1 MLDILE
7 VINNSE
13 TLYKKLVEDIRNRY
27 QLTQTEFDVLMFLFN
42 NPECDKACDIV
53 NKRHISKSHVSS
65 SLKSLEKREYIQV
78 KFEGDN
84 KKNKHLV
91 LCEKSKE
98 ITNAGKEIQNQLF
111 NILMNGFS
119 KEEIITYNNNLKRIN
134 QNVKEAL
141 R

>member
-13 TLYKKLVEDIRNRY
+13 KLYKNLVEDIKNKY
-27 QLTQTEFDVLMFLFN
+27 QLTQTEFDVLMFLYN
-42 NPECDKACDIV
+42 NPEYDKACDIV
-53 NKRHISKSHVSS
+53 DKRHISKSHVSS
-65 SLKSLEKREYIQV
+65 SLKSLEERGYIKV
-78 KFEGDN
+78 KFEENN

-98 ITNAGKEIQNQLF
+98 ITKEGKEIQNHLF
-111 NILMNGFS
+111 NILMKGFT
-119 KEEIITYNNNLKRIN
+119 KEEIKTYNDNLRRMN